1 MRSRNLVFID
11 NHKKGFFR
19 LPLYLAVL
27 LNELLMAKFKML
39 TRDFNSEDQES
50 HSHDVIDVLK
60 LLDEVKR
67 ALKHEEASE
76 TGRKLLDV
84 VKVNELKVN
93 NWMEEHQLKN
103 AN

>member
-1 MRSRNLVFID
+1 M
-11 NHKKGFFR
+11 
-19 LPLYLAVL
+19 AVL

-50 HSHDVIDVLK
+50 HNHDVIDVLK

-67 ALKHEEASE
+67 ALKYEESSE

-84 VKVNELKVN
+84 VKVNELKIN
-93 NWMEEHQLKN
+93 NWMEEHNLKTPIN
-103 AN
+103 